1 MKLTSSQIKN
11 TSVISGTTVADSL
24 NTLHTL
30 VGGGVG
36 DMFKNIYDTN
46 NNGKVDIS
54 EAAEAV
60 PWSGVTDKPTEF
72 NPSSHNHSISE
83 VANLQTA
90 LNDKADSVHSHTI
103 GDVTGLQTALDDKQD
118 DLVSSVNIKTIN
130 GESLLGGG
138 NLVISGGG
146 GGGVTDHGSLTGLSD
161 DDHPQYLTDARGDA
175 LYSLLNHTH
184 SAVTTSVSGFM
195 SAADKTK
202 LDGIS
207 SGATVNS
214 SDATLLNRANHTGT
228 QAQSTVT
235 DLTTDLAAKQ
245 VTLVSGTNIKTIN
258 GNSILGSGNISI
270 SGGGGSS
277 EPLET
282 SLTYNTDGSAN
293 TVTEDSVVKTFTY
306 NGDGTVATIYWPV
319 GGGLTR
325 TQTYTYAS
333 GVLTSMSTTEG

>member
-46 NNGKVDIS
+46 NDGKVDI
-54 EAAEAV
+54 AEVAETA
-60 PWSGVTDKPTEF
+60 PWSGIGGKPTEF
-72 NPSSHNHSISE
+72 PPSLHNHTIAE
-83 VANLQTA
+83 VTNLQTS
-90 LNDKADSVHSHTI
+90 LDSKANSTHTHVVS
-103 GDVTGLQTALDDKQD
+103 DVTGLQTALDAKQD
-118 DLVSSVNIKTIN
+118 DLVSGVNIKTIN
-130 GESLLGGG
+130 GDSLLGSG

-146 GGGVTDHGSLTGLSD
+146 GGASDHGALTGLAD
-161 DDHPQYLTDARGDA
+161 DDHTQYHNDARGDA
-175 LYSLLNHTH
+175 RYSPLGH
-184 SAVTTSVSGFM
+184 SHSNATTSVAGFM

-202 LDGIS
+202 LDSVS
-207 SGATVNS
+207 SGATANS
-214 SDATLLNRANHTGT
+214 SDAALLNRANHTGA
-228 QAQSTVT
+228 QAQSTIT
-235 DLTTDLAAKQ
+235 NLTTDLAAKQ
-245 VTLVSGTNIKTIN
+245 ATLVSGTNIKTIN
-258 GNSILGSGNISI
+258 GNSILGSGNILI

-282 SLTYNTDGSAN
+282 SLTYKTDGSVN
-293 TVTEDSVVKTFTY
+293 TVTEDGVVKTFTY
-306 NGDGTVATIYWPV
+306 NGDGTVATIYWSV

-325 TQTYTYAS
+325 TQTYTYTS